1 MFFPDRGQQGGHGRF
16 LSTRS
21 TPSDLHFRKHPL
33 ALCGHGRLGG
43 VGSEKVAQR
52 TDMGCG
58 GEEIREAGLGVIA
71 AGVGNQRGKD
81 D

>member
-1 MFFPDRGQQGGHGRF
+1 M
-16 LSTRS
+16 
-21 TPSDLHFRKHPL
+21 
-33 ALCGHGRLGG
+33 
-43 VGSEKVAQR
+43 GSEKVAQR